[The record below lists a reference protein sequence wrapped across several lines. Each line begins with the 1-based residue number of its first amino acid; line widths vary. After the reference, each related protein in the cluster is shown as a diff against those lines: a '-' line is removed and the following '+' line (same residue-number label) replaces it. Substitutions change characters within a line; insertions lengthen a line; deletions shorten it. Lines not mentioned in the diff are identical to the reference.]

1 MGAAEARLVVF
12 WPVLSA
18 VVGSFRMSE
27 RSKTGQQRH
36 SLALLN
42 RLVRSYLLPHWPQLL
57 LALVFMGITSAATS
71 GKAVLIRHV
80 FDDIFASRRPDLIV
94 LIALLVFAVFLIG
107 GLASYGS
114 SVILNRIGQGVV
126 TDIQRDS
133 LAHLI
138 DADLAFFH
146 EHPAGELISR
156 LTTDVDEMRYAVV
169 ESLTN
174 FGKTT
179 LTLIGLV
186 GVMFAED
193 WRLASFAF
201 IVFPLAGIWVGR
213 RGKRLRR
220 VSTSTQEERGHF
232 AHLLNQTFQNV
243 RHIKAY
249 GMEGYEKKRVGA
261 AIQRLFD
268 LAHKAFRIAALSDPV
283 NELLGALPIC
293 ALIVYGGYQVIAGA
307 TTTGKL
313 FAFITAFMLAFEP
326 IKRLAKSSAVL
337 QRGLSAADRLFRVLD
352 DPPAI
357 HDRAGAAPLVM
368 EDASIRLE
376 DVRFSYRTGR
386 PALDG
391 VTIEI
396 PAGKTVALVGPSGAG
411 KSTVL
416 SLIPRFY
423 DVDGGRVLVG
433 GRDVRDVTLRSLRS
447 HMALVSQEVALFD
460 DTIGAN
466 IAYGRPGASEAEI
479 TAAAEGAAAADFIRV
494 MPEGYATRIGENGV
508 KLSGGQRQRIAIAR
522 ALLRGA
528 PILLLDEATS
538 ALDAE
543 SERVV
548 QDALNVLGQGRTV
561 LVIAHRLSTVVSADL
576 IHVLD
581 HGRVVES
588 GNHAELMRRNGV
600 YKRLYGLQAVE
611 FGQEDDDA
619 LRVAS
624 GE

>member
-1 MGAAEARLVVF
+1 M
-12 WPVLSA
+12 
-18 VVGSFRMSE
+18 
-27 RSKTGQQRH
+27 
-36 SLALLN
+36 
-42 RLVRSYLLPHWPQLL
+42 YLLPHGGA
-57 LALVFMGITSAATS
+57 LALALLFMVIASATTS
-71 GKAVLIRHV
+71 GKALLIRHI
-80 FDDIFASRRPDLIV
+80 FDDIFAQKRPELILPIAGLV
-94 LIALLVFAVFLIG
+94 LVVFLAG

-138 DADLAFFH
+138 RSDLAFFH
-146 EHPAGELISR
+146 DHPAGELISR
-156 LTTDVDEMRYAVV
+156 LTTDIDEMRYAVV

-179 LTLIGLV
+179 LTLILLIA
-186 GVMFAED
+186 VMFRED
-193 WRLASFAF
+193 WRLASFTF
-201 IVFPLAGIWVGR
+201 VVFPLAGLWVGR

-220 VSTSTQEERGHF
+220 VSNATQVERAEF

-249 GMEGYEKKRVGA
+249 GMEAYEQKRVGE
-261 AIQRLFD
+261 AIQRLFH

-283 NELLGALPIC
+283 NELLGAIPIC
-293 ALIVYGGYQVIAGA
+293 ALIIYGGYRVIDGT
-307 TTTGKL
+307 TTTGAL

-337 QRGLSAADRLFRVLD
+337 QRGLSAAERLFRVLD
-352 DPPAI
+352 DPPTVG
-357 HDRAGAAPLVM
+357 DRPGAVPLAPGAAT
-368 EDASIRLE
+368 IRFE
-376 DVRFSYRTGR
+376 NVRFSYKGNQ

-391 VTIEI
+391 ISFEVPE
-396 PAGKTVALVGPSGAG
+396 GRTVALVGPSGAG

-423 DVDGGRVLVG
+423 DVDSGAVLIGGQ
-433 GRDVRDVTLRSLRS
+433 DVRSVTLQSLRAQ
-447 HMALVSQEVALFD
+447 MALVSQEVALFD
-460 DTIGAN
+460 DTVLAN
-466 IAYGRPGASEAEI
+466 IAYGRPAASEAEI
-479 TAAAEGAAAADFIRV
+479 RAAAEGAAADSFIQALPQGYQTRV
-494 MPEGYATRIGENGV
+494 GENGV

-538 ALDAE
+538 ALDSE
-543 SERVV
+543 SERIV
-548 QDALNVLGQGRTV
+548 QEALAVLGRGRTV
-561 LVIAHRLSTVVSADL
+561 LVIAHRLSTVVNADL

-581 HGRVVES
+581 RGRVAES
-588 GNHAELMRRNGV
+588 GSHAELLRQGG
-600 YKRLYGLQAVE
+600 LYAKLYNRAGWAEDSELQAA
-611 FGQEDDDA
+611 A
-619 LRVAS
+619 LT

>member
-1 MGAAEARLVVF
+1 M
-12 WPVLSA
+12 
-18 VVGSFRMSE
+18 
-27 RSKTGQQRH
+27 
-36 SLALLN
+36 LLK
-42 RLVRSYLLPHWPQLL
+42 RLVRSYLLPHGGQ
-57 LALVFMGITSAATS
+57 LALALLFMAIASATTS
-71 GKAVLIRHV
+71 GKAVLIRYI
-80 FDDIFASRRPDLIV
+80 FDDIFDARRPELILPISGIV
-94 LIALLVFAVFLIG
+94 LAIFLAG
-107 GLASYGS
+107 GVASYAS

-133 LAHLI
+133 LAHLVA
-138 DADLAFFH
+138 ADLAFFH

-156 LTTDVDEMRYAVV
+156 LTTDIDEMRYAVV

-179 LTLIGLV
+179 LTLILLV
-186 GVMFAED
+186 AVMFRED
-193 WRLASFAF
+193 WRLASFTF
-201 IVFPLAGIWVGR
+201 IVFPLAGLWVGR

-220 VSTSTQEERGHF
+220 VSNATQVERAAFSHM
-232 AHLLNQTFQNV
+232 LNQTFQNI

-249 GMEGYEKKRVGA
+249 GMEAFERKRVGD

-268 LAHKAFRIAALSDPV
+268 LAHKSFRIAALSDPV
-283 NELLGALPIC
+283 NELMGALPIC
-293 ALIVYGGYQVIAGA
+293 ALIIYGGYRVIDGR
-307 TTTGKL
+307 TTTGAL

-337 QRGLSAADRLFRVLD
+337 QRGLSAAERLFRVLD
-352 DPPAI
+352 TPPAI
-357 HDRAGAAPLVM
+357 ADRPDAVPLKL
-368 EDASIRLE
+368 ETPSIRL
-376 DVRFSYRTGR
+376 DNVHFSYRTGR

-391 VTIEI
+391 ITLDV

-423 DVDGGRVLVG
+423 DVDRGAVLIGGQ
-433 GRDVRDVTLRSLRS
+433 DVRSVTLRSLRGE
-447 HMALVSQEVALFD
+447 MALVSQEVALFD
-460 DTIGAN
+460 DTILAN

-479 TAAAEGAAAADFIRV
+479 IAAAERAAAAEFIRN
-494 MPEGYATRIGENGV
+494 MPEGYMTRVGENGV

-548 QDALNVLGQGRTV
+548 QEALSVLGQGRTV
-561 LVIAHRLSTVVSADL
+561 LVIAHRLSTVVHADL
-576 IHVLD
+576 IYVLD
-581 HGRVVES
+581 RGRVVET
-588 GNHAELMRRNGV
+588 GTHTELMRMGGL
-600 YKRLYGLQAVE
+600 YSRLYGMQAME
-611 FGQEDDDA
+611 FGQHEPPQLLA
-619 LRVAS
+619 T

>member
-1 MGAAEARLVVF
+1 VTKPTSDRN
-12 WPVLSA
+12 SN
-18 VVGSFRMSE
+18 
-27 RSKTGQQRH
+27 
-36 SLALLN
+36 SLPLLK
-42 RLVRSYLLPHWPQLL
+42 RLVRRYLLPHGGELAWALL
-57 LALVFMGITSAATS
+57 FMTIASVTTS
-71 GKAVLIRHV
+71 GKAVLIRHI
-80 FDDIFASRRPDLIV
+80 FDDVFTARRPELI
-94 LIALLVFAVFLIG
+94 LPIAAIVLLVFLAG

-138 DADLAFFH
+138 DADIAFFH
-146 EHPAGELISR
+146 DHPAGELISR
-156 LTTDVDEMRYAVV
+156 LTTDIDEMRYAVV

-179 LTLIGLV
+179 LTLVLLI
-186 GVMFAED
+186 GVMFRED
-193 WRLASFAF
+193 WRLASFTF
-201 IVFPLAGIWVGR
+201 IVFPLAGAWVGR

-220 VSTSTQEERGHF
+220 VSNATQVERAEF

-249 GMEGYEKKRVGA
+249 GMEAYEKNRVGG
-261 AIQRLFD
+261 AIQRLFG

-293 ALIVYGGYQVIAGA
+293 ALIIYGGYRVIDGG
-307 TTTGKL
+307 TTTGAL

-352 DPPAI
+352 APPSI
-357 HDRAGAAPLVM
+357 RDRADAVPLKITN
-368 EDASIRLE
+368 ASIRLQ
-376 DVRFSYRTGR
+376 DVRFSYRGAT
-386 PALDG
+386 PALAG
-391 VTIEI
+391 VTIDV
-396 PAGKTVALVGPSGAG
+396 PHGKTVALVGPSGAG

-423 DVDGGRVLVG
+423 DADGGSVLIDG
-433 GRDVRDVTLRSLRS
+433 QDVRSVTLSSLRGQ
-447 HMALVSQEVALFD
+447 MALVSQEVALFD
-460 DTIGAN
+460 DTIRAN
-466 IAYGRPGASEAEI
+466 IAYGRPGATEAEI
-479 TAAAEGAAAADFIRV
+479 ESAAEGAAAAEFIRNL
-494 MPEGYATRIGENGV
+494 PQGYATRVGENGV

-538 ALDAE
+538 SLDAE

-548 QDALNVLGQGRTV
+548 QDALVALGRGRTV
-561 LVIAHRLSTVVSADL
+561 LVVAHRLSTVVNADL
-576 IHVLD
+576 IYVLD

-588 GNHAELMRRNGV
+588 GTHADLIRRGGL
-600 YKRLYGLQAVE
+600 YSRLYGMQAAE
-611 FGQEDDDA
+611 QGAAEDA
-619 LRVAS
+619 VPLVAA

>member
-1 MGAAEARLVVF
+1 MLQAKSVSDTSRRSAKATLTEPVPDQGRSIPLLKRLAR
-12 WPVLSA
+12 
-18 VVGSFRMSE
+18 R
-27 RSKTGQQRH
+27 
-36 SLALLN
+36 
-42 RLVRSYLLPHWPQLL
+42 YLLPHGGELA
-57 LALVFMGITSAATS
+57 LALVFMVIASATTS
-71 GKAVLIRHV
+71 GKALLIRHI
-80 FDDIFASRRPDLIV
+80 FDDVFTARRPELILPIAALV
-94 LIALLVFAVFLIG
+94 LVVFLAG

-138 DADLAFFH
+138 DSDLAFFH

-156 LTTDVDEMRYAVV
+156 LTTDIDEMRYAVV

-179 LTLIGLV
+179 LTLVLLV
-186 GVMFAED
+186 AVMFRED
-193 WRLASFAF
+193 WRLASFTF
-201 IVFPLAGIWVGR
+201 IVFPLAGAWVGR

-220 VSTSTQEERGHF
+220 VSNATQVERALF

-249 GMEGYEKKRVGA
+249 GMEAYEKDRVGG
-261 AIQRLFD
+261 AIRRLFG
-268 LAHKAFRIAALSDPV
+268 LATKSFRIAALSDPV

-293 ALIVYGGYQVIAGA
+293 ALIIYGGYRVIDGA
-307 TTTGKL
+307 TTTGAL

-352 DPPAI
+352 SPPTI
-357 HDRAGAAPLVM
+357 RDRAEAKPLAIAN
-368 EDASIRLE
+368 ASIRLE
-376 DVRFSYRTGR
+376 NVRFSYHAGQ
-386 PALDG
+386 PALNG
-391 VTIEI
+391 VTIDV
-396 PAGKTVALVGPSGAG
+396 PAGMTVALVGPSGAG

-423 DVDGGRVLVG
+423 DVASGAVTIDGQ
-433 GRDVRDVTLRSLRS
+433 DVRDVTMQSLRGR
-447 HMALVSQEVALFD
+447 MALVSQEVAMFD
-460 DTIGAN
+460 DTILAN
-466 IAYGRPGASEAEI
+466 IAYGRPGATEAEI
-479 TAAAEGAAAADFIRV
+479 VAAAEGAAAADFIRNL
-494 MPEGYATRIGENGV
+494 PEGYMTRVGENGV

-538 ALDAE
+538 SLDAE
-543 SERVV
+543 SERIV
-548 QDALNVLGQGRTV
+548 QDALNVLGRGRTV
-561 LVIAHRLSTVVSADL
+561 LVVAHRLSTVVNADL
-576 IHVLD
+576 IYVLD
-581 HGRVVES
+581 RGRVVES
-588 GNHAELMRRNGV
+588 GTHAELIRRGGL
-600 YKRLYGLQAVE
+600 YSRLYGMQIAERDLGNEAPLL
-611 FGQEDDDA
+611 A
-619 LRVAS
+619 A

>member
-1 MGAAEARLVVF
+1 MAIST
-12 WPVLSA
+12 LSQSA
-18 VVGSFRMSE
+18 PAGRQS
-27 RSKTGQQRH
+27 H
-36 SLALLN
+36 SLALLK
-42 RLVRSYLLPHWPQLL
+42 RLVLTYLLPHSGQLML
-57 LALVFMGITSAATS
+57 SVLFMGIASATTS
-71 GKAVLIRHV
+71 GKAVLIRHI
-80 FDDIFASRRPDLIV
+80 FDDIFTSKQPGLI
-94 LIALLVFAVFLIG
+94 LPIAGLVFLVFAVG
-107 GLASYGS
+107 GLASYAS

-138 DADLAFFH
+138 DSDIAFFH

-179 LTLIGLV
+179 LTLIFLI

-193 WRLASFAF
+193 WRLASLTF
-201 IVFPLAGIWVGR
+201 IVFPLAGLWVGR

-220 VSTSTQEERGHF
+220 VSNNTQEERAHF

-249 GMEGYEKKRVGA
+249 GMEAYEKKRVGA

-268 LAHKAFRIAALSDPV
+268 LAHKAFRIGALSDPV
-283 NELLGALPIC
+283 NELLSAIPIC
-293 ALIVYGGYQVIAGA
+293 ALIVYGGYRVIAGQ
-307 TTTGKL
+307 TTTGAL
-313 FAFITAFMLAFEP
+313 FAFITAFMLAYEP

-337 QRGLSAADRLFRVLD
+337 QRGLSAAERLFRVLD
-352 DPPAI
+352 NPPVI
-357 HDRAGAAPLVM
+357 HDRDDAVPLAL
-368 EDASIRLE
+368 ESPTIRLE
-376 DVRFSYRTGR
+376 NVRFAYHPGAA
-386 PALDG
+386 ALDG
-391 VTIEI
+391 ITLDV

-423 DVDGGRVLVG
+423 DAGEGRVLVG
-433 GRDVRDVTLRSLRS
+433 GRDVREVTLASLRGQ
-447 HMALVSQEVALFD
+447 MALVSQEVAMFD
-460 DTIGAN
+460 DTIAAN
-466 IAYGRPGASEAEI
+466 IAYGRLGATQADIEK
-479 TAAAEGAAAADFIRV
+479 AAGGAAAADFIRAL
-494 MPEGYATRIGENGV
+494 PDGYATRVGENGV

-543 SERVV
+543 SERIV
-548 QDALNVLGQGRTV
+548 QEALTVLGQGRTV
-561 LVIAHRLSTVVSADL
+561 LVIAHRLSTVVNADL
-576 IHVLD
+576 IYVLD
-581 HGRVVES
+581 EGRVVES
-588 GNHAELMRRNGV
+588 GSHGELMRRGGL
-600 YKRLYGLQAVE
+600 YSRLYGIQAAQTIDHTE
-611 FGQEDDDA
+611 TPARLAG
-619 LRVAS
+619 
-624 GE
+624 